1 MIKRTDG
8 EVKAYV
14 DGYNAC
20 YDKFVEILL
29 GRNGVNTAIRKMEML
44 KTAVNNALLSESSN
58 LSAQESESSNLM
70 SREWISCKEK
80 LPEVMYG
87 SGGECSADVLI
98 CVKDEDEEGTTITIS
113 TGFYGYYPESK
124 TLRGWWSVYAYGCSQ
139 LDEKYEVIAWMP
151 LPEPYKEEA
160 E

>member
-44 KTAVNNALLSESSN
+44 KNAVNNVLLSEGSN
-58 LSAQESESSNLM
+58 LSAPESDSSNLR
-70 SREWISCKEK
+70 SREWISCKER
-80 LPEVMYG
+80 LPE
-87 SGGECSADVLI
+87 ECEWVL
-98 CVKDEDEEGTTITIS
+98 
-113 TGFYGYYPESK
+113 
-124 TLRGWWSVYAYGCSQ
+124 VYAERDFYDDDGLVGKKKVIDTGWQVDGKWHLDGCNG
-139 LDEKYEVIAWMP
+139 VVGIAWMP